1 MTCACG
7 YHFVFNPKIDKLTD
21 GKFQTVIKQASKN
34 DTYFFTK
41 NQLYTAFCRK
51 LHKPVNL
58 LVFIGI
64 FIVSVFMVI
73 IGLMIGSWEVT
84 VGAVFVAVLF
94 LGALFGIP
102 SSIKKFLSRDN
113 FDTLLHRWMQANE
126 IPKLLVK
133 PQLGAPPT
141 QQWQEPDIFD
151 YGVERILVV
160 EHDILVDLFVK
171 NGFHAEQSCLIISAN
186 GYPTYL
192 AQRLPELVKKNK
204 NISVFLLHDSS
215 PTGTTVTNKFL
226 DSHKELLKNAR
237 ILDAGLFPEDLE
249 NINVLKRLKTGK
261 EPASVPVD
269 AIPYAY
275 LALLLTES
283 ISKGIPFGHLLLV
296 WSDRD
301 TPDGG
306 SYG

>member
-7 YHFVFNPKIDKLTD
+7 YHFVFNPKIDRLTD

-51 LHKPVNL
+51 SPKPVSV
-58 LVFIGI
+58 LVLIGI
-64 FIVSVFMVI
+64 FIVSVFVVI

-84 VGAVFVAVLF
+84 VGSVFVAVLF

-113 FDTLLHRWMQANE
+113 FDTLLHRWMQVNE

-133 PQLGAPPT
+133 PQLGAPPA

-204 NISVFLLHDSS
+204 NISIFLLHDFS
-215 PTGTTVTNKFL
+215 PTGSTVVNKFL
-226 DSHKELLKNAR
+226 DSHKELFKNAR
-237 ILDAGLFPEDLE
+237 ILDVGLFQEDVKK
-249 NINVLKRLKTGK
+249 IKVFKRLMLEK
-261 EPASVPVD
+261 EPKRVPVD

-275 LALLLTES
+275 LALLFSGS
-283 ISKGIPFGHLLLV
+283 ISKGIPFSHLLLE
-296 WSDRD
+296 WLEDD
-301 TPDGG
+301 GDDGG